1 MILDQAETPNGIP
14 FSPIL
19 IMKKEILCKFKTKG
33 RYIETKE
40 RLKEWLQKLT
50 TVFEVQLKLL
60 EEWVLGFNLM
70 AGMQEKNNC
79 FYGRVWKK
87 IVRRQHSTIP
97 REKYVDSTS
106 SNHDDK
112 TSETTEENNHRET
125 RLQTQVQIRYLYL

>member
-1 MILDQAETPNGIP
+1 MILDQADTPNGIP

-70 AGMQEKNNC
+70 AGMQAKNNC

-87 IVRRQHSTIP
+87 IVRAT
-97 REKYVDSTS
+97 
-106 SNHDDK
+106 
-112 TSETTEENNHRET
+112 
-125 RLQTQVQIRYLYL
+125 LYHA